1 MHAGEGT
8 GHSQTQK
15 GADMEGNEHH
25 EGTASERVDSVG
37 DIAADAIMREI
48 ERAAATLQRRRTDKE
63 VAERR
68 EREDAMGKALACL
81 PTVERIL
88 RIDHKLDLLPR
99 EKRVSMGVGGVGV
112 GSIGV
117 FRGRTRDVETCGV
130 SLRLSDVS
138 AIVLMPEQDFGSL
151 EHGELIIT
159 HLPAGVYRAHW
170 DRYLPIELHPLRKQ
184 PAGGCKTHETCEDC
198 GELCTCESAFRND
211 TRDTL
216 RLAEGI
222 GAFEYEYM
230 SKVSKALAAI

>member
-1 MHAGEGT
+1 
-8 GHSQTQK
+8 
-15 GADMEGNEHH
+15 MEGNEQR
-25 EGTASERVDSVG
+25 EEAASERVDSVG
-37 DIAADAIMREI
+37 DIAADGIMREI
-48 ERAAATLQRRRTDKE
+48 ERAAATLQRRRTDRE

-88 RIDHKLDLLPR
+88 RIDRKLDLLPR
-99 EKRVSMGVGGVGV
+99 EKRVSMGVGRVED

-117 FRGRTRDVETCGV
+117 FRARTRDIETHGV
-130 SLRLSDVS
+130 GLRLSDVG

-151 EHGELIIT
+151 EHGELVIT

-170 DRYLPIELHPLRKQ
+170 DRWLPLEVDPLREQ
-184 PAGGCKTHETCEDC
+184 PTGGCETHGTCEDC
-198 GELCTCESAFRND
+198 GYLRTCESAFRND